1 MANGH
6 VPDTHT
12 HGLEQRH
19 HNQQLMKIYGKVW
32 FQWNEVVAK
41 EKRFID
47 AIAYERRVMREIVVT
62 GYLYLSGNLTTLSS
76 SIGTAP
82 KSTTSPTNSVDSQKT
97 VCGSGGVSLPL
108 TQPTSTRTSSGSASA
123 SATLCSSSRNSS
135 GRNSSGFSHRFQG
148 NNKKED
154 GIGHVWMFPPA
165 PTSVASNSTDN
176 LYVPTIPGPQTSQ
189 MPPFVGQ
196 TVNPP
201 AAPSVSGSAGYLYQP
216 TRPGSQSSQVSPYVG
231 QTMNP
236 AAAPF
241 GMHVSRGSISSPTY
255 AHQPSGQ
262 IGQSMHH
269 RYPSSGSSSS
279 SSGKW

>member
-6 VPDTHT
+6 VPDTTT

-19 HNQQLMKIYGKVW
+19 HNPQLMKIYGKVW

-41 EKRFID
+41 EKRFVD

-62 GYLYLSGNLTTLSS
+62 GYLYLSGNLTTVAS

-108 TQPTSTRTSSGSASA
+108 AQPTSTRTSSGSAST
-123 SATLCSSSRNSS
+123 SATLYSSSQDSF
-135 GRNSSGFSHRFQG
+135 GHNSSGFSNRFQD
-148 NNKKED
+148 NNKKPD

-165 PTSVASNSTDN
+165 PTSVARSSTDN
-176 LYVPTIPGPQTSQ
+176 FYVPTMPGAQTSQ
-189 MPPFVGQ
+189 VSPYVGKA
-196 TVNPP
+196 VNSP
-201 AAPSVSGSAGYLYQP
+201 AAPSVSSSAGYFYQP
-216 TRPGSQSSQVSPYVG
+216 ALFGPQTSQVSPYVG
-231 QTMNP
+231 QTVNRS
-236 AAAPF
+236 AAPF
-241 GMHVSRGSISSPTY
+241 GLHRSRDSISSPAY

-262 IGQSMHH
+262 VGQSMHH

-279 SSGKW
+279 SSRKW